1 MTCNERNK
9 AMTTDPEITQV
20 TELGGKDIIQIK
32 LCSTYS
38 RTQKKVGTGWGKK
51 WTICKTS
58 AEHLQIKNTILEK
71 NRLDGVLLC

>member
-38 RTQKKVGTGWGKK
+38 RTQKKVGTG
-51 WTICKTS
+51 
-58 AEHLQIKNTILEK
+58 
-71 NRLDGVLLC
+71 

>member
-9 AMTTDPEITQV
+9 AMTPDPEITQV

-38 RTQKKVGTGWGKK
+38 RTQKKVGTG
-51 WTICKTS
+51 
-58 AEHLQIKNTILEK
+58 
-71 NRLDGVLLC
+71 